1 MHVQTDVPAFD
12 STLAPAPFFQRPLC
26 PQCGEA
32 MFAATA
38 TSYFGGGR
46 IRHSWSCEICRYE
59 FETAIE
65 MPEHLR

>member
-1 MHVQTDVPAFD
+1 
-12 STLAPAPFFQRPLC
+12 
-26 PQCGEA
+26 

-38 TSYFGGGR
+38 TSYFGDGR
-46 IRHSWSCEICRYE
+46 IRHSWSCEACRHE